1 MLWGNRWLMSL
12 RHFSRGTP
20 NYASLYTEAL
30 ANTPTFLTAQTRTTS
45 WCSSATA
52 MYLKQL
58 FLSWTTYTT
67 NCTTSYPVTIWC
79 LSNVIVK
86 KWKYKNYA
94 LSAGVAGTRRQHQSQ
109 VPAPDTTKTELTR
122 NTHYDALLE
131 YDTCILNNICTKLTW
146 QLHTGLS
153 LSMRDEKH
161 VQLRYNYEKW
171 IMDLV
176 R

>member
-1 MLWGNRWLMSL
+1 MNDKFMSL

-20 NYASLYTEAL
+20 KLCIIINWSTCW
-30 ANTPTFLTAQTRTTS
+30 QTKF
-45 WCSSATA
+45 SATA
-52 MYLKQL
+52 VTWTTSCCCGGVAQPQQL
-58 FLSWTTYTT
+58 FQNWIVDTT
-67 NCTTSYPVTIWC
+67 NCTISYPVTIQY
-79 LSNVIVK
+79 LSNIIVK
-86 KWKYKNYA
+86 KWTFINYA
-94 LSAGVAGTRRQHQSQ
+94 LSVGVAGTRRQHQSQ
-109 VPAPDTTKTELTR
+109 VPAPGTTKTELTR
-122 NTHYDALLE
+122 NIHYDALLE
-131 YDTCILNNICTKLTW
+131 YDTCVLNNICTKLTW